1 MHSCVSLVHFGVG
14 EVQLNDMRVEN
25 ALLAPFLYFAFV
37 LLVVLIMINMF
48 LAIIN
53 DAYRQVTKERVE
65 VSLPVVMRSAA
76 RRQLA
81 RVARRIG
88 GAAGRRFA
96 ERVEREKSEAEAAAE
111 AEAKEEEVEAMMAA
125 ERAKTTAS
133 HLYAAGEVTNELKAL
148 CFRQDRGERGAS
160 ATLRASFNTALDELE
175 RLRQLNDQ
183 LRRHALRFGWE
194 WDAGMQAL
202 VVSKSRKEG
211 AQAIDEAAAARLRRR
226 RAAEDVDTASEG
238 EGLVLR
244 EYGGGAAKLVA
255 TGASRR
261 GSGMLIDALKDAKK
275 GKRQKHKA
283 KQVRRASTLASW
295 SNDQAPPDE
304 RRPSQV
310 GE

>member
-1 MHSCVSLVHFGVG
+1 
-14 EVQLNDMRVEN
+14 
-25 ALLAPFLYFAFV
+25 
-37 LLVVLIMINMF
+37 
-48 LAIIN
+48 
-53 DAYRQVTKERVE
+53 
-65 VSLPVVMRSAA
+65 
-76 RRQLA
+76 
-81 RVARRIG
+81 
-88 GAAGRRFA
+88 
-96 ERVEREKSEAEAAAE
+96 
-111 AEAKEEEVEAMMAA
+111 
-125 ERAKTTAS
+125 
-133 HLYAAGEVTNELKAL
+133 
-148 CFRQDRGERGAS
+148 
-160 ATLRASFNTALDELE
+160 
-175 RLRQLNDQ
+175 
-183 LRRHALRFGWE
+183 
-194 WDAGMQAL
+194 MQAL

-211 AQAIDEAAAARLRRR
+211 AQAIDEAAAARLRR

>member
-53 DAYRQVTKERVE
+53 DAYRQVTHDAASSCKE
-65 VSLPVVMRSAA
+65 VSLQVTRRDAIGGAAAA
-76 RRQLA
+76 RQA
-81 RVARRIG
+81 VARRVG

-111 AEAKEEEVEAMMAA
+111 AEAKEEVVATMMAA

-160 ATLRASFNTALDELE
+160 ATLRASFNTALDGSKGSASSTTSSAATPSASGGSGMPYARAR
-175 RLRQLNDQ
+175 RLQVAQGGRAGD
-183 LRRHALRFGWE
+183 RRGRRRAPPPPP
-194 WDAGMQAL
+194 
-202 VVSKSRKEG
+202 
-211 AQAIDEAAAARLRRR
+211 RRR
-226 RAAEDVDTASEG
+226 RRHRERGRGARAARVRR
-238 EGLVLR
+238 LV
-244 EYGGGAAKLVA
+244 AAKLVA
-255 TGASRR
+255 TQPRVATGQRHA
-261 GSGMLIDALKDAKK
+261 D
-275 GKRQKHKA
+275 
-283 KQVRRASTLASW
+283 
-295 SNDQAPPDE
+295 
-304 RRPSQV
+304 
-310 GE
+310 